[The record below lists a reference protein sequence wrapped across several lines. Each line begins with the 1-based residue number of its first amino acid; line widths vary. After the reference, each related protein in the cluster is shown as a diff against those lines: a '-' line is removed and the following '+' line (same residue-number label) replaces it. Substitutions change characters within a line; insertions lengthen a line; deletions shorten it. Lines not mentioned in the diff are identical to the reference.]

1 MSPTRWI
8 IVFMCVFSTVSGA
21 FSNPPDWTQS
31 LQFGLS
37 QYYLGHLAESEAP
50 LRLALEGAREH
61 GDKVASASVLTDLGG
76 LYLAEEDRFVDAEE
90 AYSEALS
97 IYKKTPSPQIGVVV
111 ALRGLGTAYALENTG
126 KKAVSVL
133 NDALRLAR
141 RDFASDVEL
150 MAGIQNSLG
159 MAYAENGQPKKAE
172 PLFEEVIRL
181 TGQRGEPAF
190 LTANALHNLAKIFW
204 EERKYDEAESAYR
217 RSIEI
222 TEEMFGS
229 SYPRLAITRA
239 SLGLFYLQMGRLD
252 EARQQLLISL
262 RIAEQTSFF
271 MPAQRVRIL
280 HNLGEIYARQGKFI
294 EAEETLA
301 SAVDITRKNPEHDT
315 EAVEVLKAYAA
326 LLERSGKADQAAAT
340 YREANRV
347 RAALALT
354 ASLHAL
360 R

>member
-8 IVFMCVFSTVSGA
+8 IVFMCVFSSVSNG
-21 FSNPPDWTQS
+21 FSNPSDWTQS

-37 QYYLGHLAESEAP
+37 QYYLGLLADSEEP
-50 LRLALEGAREH
+50 LRRALEGTREH
-61 GDKVASASVLTDLGG
+61 GDKVATAAVLTDLGA
-76 LYLAEEDRFVDAEE
+76 LYLAEDRFADAEE

-111 ALRGLGTAYALENTG
+111 ALRGLGTAYALEGTG

-133 NDALRLAR
+133 NDALREAR
-141 RDFASDVEL
+141 RDFASNVDL
-150 MAGIQNSLG
+150 MAGVQNSLG
-159 MAYAENGQPKKAE
+159 MAYAQNGQPKKAE

-181 TGQRGEPAF
+181 TLQRGEPAF

-204 EERKYDEAESAYR
+204 EQRKYDEAESAYR

-229 SYPRLAITRA
+229 AYPRLAITRA
-239 SLGLFYLQMGRLD
+239 SLGLLYLQMERLD
-252 EARQQLLISL
+252 EAREQLLISL

-271 MPAQRVRIL
+271 VPARRVRIL
-280 HNLGEIYARQGKFI
+280 HSLGEIYARQGKFT

-301 SAVDITRKNPEHDT
+301 NAVDIIRKNLEHDT
-315 EAVEVLKAYAA
+315 ETVEVLAAYAA
-326 LLERSGKADQAAAT
+326 LLERSGNTDQATAT

-354 ASLHAL
+354 TPLHAL

>member
-1 MSPTRWI
+1 MSPSRWI
-8 IVFMCVFSTVSGA
+8 IVLMCVFTSASSG
-21 FSNPPDWTQS
+21 FGNPSDWTQS

-37 QYYLGHLAESEAP
+37 QYYLGHLADSEAP

-61 GDKVASASVLTDLGG
+61 QDKVATAAVLTDLGA
-76 LYLAEEDRFVDAEE
+76 LYLAEDRFVDAEE

-97 IYKKTPSPQIGVVV
+97 IYKKTPSPQIGVIV
-111 ALRGLGTAYALENTG
+111 ALRGLGTVYALEGMG

-133 NDALRLAR
+133 NDALRQAR
-141 RDFASDVEL
+141 RDFVSNVEL
-150 MAGIQNSLG
+150 MAGVQNSLG
-159 MAYAENGQPKKAE
+159 MAYAQSGQAKKAQ

-181 TGQRGEPAF
+181 TMQEGEPAF
-190 LTANALHNLAKIFW
+190 LTANALHNLGQSFW
-204 EERKYDEAESAYR
+204 EQRKYDEAESAYR

-222 TEEMFGS
+222 MEAMFGS

-239 SLGLFYLQMGRLD
+239 SLGLLYLQMERLD

-262 RIAEQTSFF
+262 RIADQTSLF
-271 MPAQRVRIL
+271 MPTRRVRIL
-280 HNLGEIYARQGKFI
+280 GNLGEIYARQGKFT

-301 SAVDITRKNPEHDT
+301 SAVDITRKNPEHDKET
-315 EAVEVLKAYAA
+315 VELLNAYAA
-326 LLERSGKADQAAAT
+326 LLERLGKTDQADAAH
-340 YREANRV
+340 REANRV

-354 ASLHAL
+354 APLHAL